1 MKSKKILNKY
11 SPKKIEEA
19 IKICD
24 NLFYGKY
31 LETGELKTREELQQ
45 HIKEEVAETFVKFW
59 GKDYAH
65 EIVKKILGTRIH
77 FVYQV
82 DGPSNSLD
90 AYLVTLKSQRFNERY
105 HTEFESPI
113 YFKHIAKELSKPFM
127 NPVKTLQKAL
137 KDEEKS
143 YNFSIVLKE
152 LKIDKDK
159 VIQDDVFAKS
169 VVEQIKTLG
178 KQFNQIAYSVNPSI
192 NQNLVELEK
201 LVFKVG
207 KNLRREC
214 NRRNIQMYDAL
225 FTTDVGIEF
234 DPLVAALDLDKNAK
248 VMLRQEAF
256 AGLKA
261 DDSSD
266 IYYAIKPGD
275 DTVLH
280 EFIHEV
286 DNVAFQKG
294 KSEWVTSFYSDQL
307 CQNQMFNEVITDYFA
322 MLMKNQRKA
331 EGKSSIVCDT
341 EIESEYSYLFN
352 KMGKFLDAYL
362 PELKVIRL
370 REYPAEEFARIIGVK
385 NFDDIAVLCNEL
397 IALKHD
403 LHECEMAQ
411 ENDTTLNDLMA
422 DSGVFFYGSMD
433 FFADKM
439 QRLHDH
445 ADRMM
450 DKSLNKALRKQSL
463 AKRLDLFLADKTQ
476 KIAGRLEKS
485 KNPKLSKLA
494 INFSGAAKDFK
505 NKAQNEGLKKLQEPL
520 QNIGKQEPLLLEDK
534 RQDEI
539 TVAEK

>member
-1 MKSKKILNKY
+1 M
-11 SPKKIEEA
+11 
-19 IKICD
+19 
-24 NLFYGKY
+24 
-31 LETGELKTREELQQ
+31 
-45 HIKEEVAETFVKFW
+45 
-59 GKDYAH
+59 
-65 EIVKKILGTRIH
+65 
-77 FVYQV
+77 
-82 DGPSNSLD
+82 
-90 AYLVTLKSQRFNERY
+90 
-105 HTEFESPI
+105 
-113 YFKHIAKELSKPFM
+113 
-127 NPVKTLQKAL
+127 
-137 KDEEKS
+137 
-143 YNFSIVLKE
+143 
-152 LKIDKDK
+152 
-159 VIQDDVFAKS
+159 
-169 VVEQIKTLG
+169 
-178 KQFNQIAYSVNPSI
+178 
-192 NQNLVELEK
+192 
-201 LVFKVG
+201 
-207 KNLRREC
+207 
-214 NRRNIQMYDAL
+214 
-225 FTTDVGIEF
+225 
-234 DPLVAALDLDKNAK
+234 
-248 VMLRQEAF
+248 
-256 AGLKA
+256 KA

-286 DNVAFQKG
+286 DNIAFQKG

-411 ENDTTLNDLMA
+411 KNDKTLNDLMA
-422 DSGVFFYGSMD
+422 DSGYFFYGSMD

-476 KIAGRLEKS
+476 KIAGRLEQS

-505 NKAQNEGLKKLQEPL
+505 DKAQNEGLKKLQEPL